1 MGVVPAPGRERQRMA
16 AEKAAAVQRC
26 QCSSIVLAVG
36 GAGCAVMEMDMDGG
50 SGCAV
55 LYVPA
60 GWRRLEPAMSRC
72 CALDVRVAVYAGE

>member
-1 MGVVPAPGRERQRMA
+1 MGVVPARGRVRQRMA

-36 GAGCAVMEMDMDGG
+36 GAGCAVMEMDGG
-50 SGCAV
+50 SGCTV

-60 GWRRLEPAMSRC
+60 GWRRLVPAMSRC